1 MKAVG
6 VRELKARL
14 SGFLREVQA
23 GEVIL
28 VTDRGRVVA
37 ELRAPLPT
45 GVAESA
51 ADRALRRLVGTGALR
66 VGEPH
71 DADAYRP
78 SPVRARPGTARRLLE
93 EEREEG

>member
-14 SGFLREVQA
+14 SQYLLEVRG

-37 ELRAPLPT
+37 ELRQP
-45 GVAESA
+45 E
-51 ADRALRRLVGTGALR
+51 DRATETETDHALRRLAAGGGLVVR
-66 VGEPH
+66 EPQNPGL
-71 DADAYRP
+71 YRP
-78 SPVRARPGTARRLLE
+78 SPVKVREGTAQHLLDA
-93 EEREEG
+93 EREE

>member
-6 VRELKARL
+6 VRELKAHL
-14 SGFLREVQA
+14 SRYLRDVEG

-37 ELRAPLPT
+37 EMRATGSGPPT
-45 GVAESA
+45 ESA
-51 ADRALRRLVGTGALR
+51 ADRALRRLAATASLR

-71 DADAYRP
+71 DPTAYRS
-78 SPVRARPGTARRLLE
+78 SPLQLPAGTARALLN
-93 EEREEG
+93 EEREER